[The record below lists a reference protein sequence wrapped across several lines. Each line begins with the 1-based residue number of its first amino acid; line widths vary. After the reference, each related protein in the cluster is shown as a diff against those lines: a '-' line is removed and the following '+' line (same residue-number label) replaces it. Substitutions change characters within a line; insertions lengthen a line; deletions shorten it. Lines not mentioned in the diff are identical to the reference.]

1 MIEQLLK
8 GYCRFV
14 RYSVKLVG
22 RAVPVLLPIL
32 AGLVAFEVFA
42 RYVLGT
48 PTIWVYDTSLF
59 LFGYISALGGA
70 YAQQKK
76 SHINVDIVYLMVPKY
91 VRCIFNVLTIIL
103 AVGFLVLLAKMSFEK
118 FSESLQFGYR
128 TKSEWSPEVYHFWLM
143 MTVSAVIFIAEYSAE
158 LIENIYY
165 LFTRRA
171 LFSKEELA
179 ADAAKKPVLSIL
191 RSLHLTGL
199 SVFLTDFFQKSQSRG
214 EANDY
219 LDYDEVLDKH
229 HQEVELENAEKL
241 AKDEIEIELED
252 AEILA
257 KHQEKRGSEYA
268 N

>member
-42 RYVLGT
+42 RYILGS

-76 SHINVDIVYLMVPKY
+76 SHINVDIIYLMVPKY
-91 VRCIFNVLTIIL
+91 VRSIFNLLTIVL
-103 AVGFLVLLAKMSFEK
+103 AVGFLILLAKMSFEK
-118 FSESLQFGYR
+118 FSESLQLNYR
-128 TKSEWSPEVYHFWLM
+128 TQSEWAPEVYHFWLM

-158 LIENIYY
+158 FIENIFY

-179 ADAAKKPVLSIL
+179 ADAAKKPLLSLL
-191 RSLHLTGL
+191 RSFHLTGL
-199 SVFLTDFFQKSQSRG
+199 SAFLNDFFLRSQSRG
-214 EANDY
+214 EPNDG
-219 LDYDEVLDKH
+219 LDYEEVIDKH
-229 HQEVELENAEKL
+229 QEEIALEHAEKS
-241 AKDEIEIELED
+241 AKRQKKIELED
-252 AEILA
+252 AEKLA
-257 KHQEKRGSEYA
+257 IHQEKRGSDYA

>member
-42 RYVLGT
+42 RYILGS

-76 SHINVDIVYLMVPKY
+76 SHINVDIIYLKVPKY
-91 VRCIFNVLTIIL
+91 VRSIFNLLTIIL

-158 LIENIYY
+158 LIENTFY

-179 ADAAKKPVLSIL
+179 ADAAKKPLLSIL
-191 RSLHLTGL
+191 RSLHLTKL
-199 SVFLTDFFQKSQSRG
+199 STVLNDFFRRTQSRN

-229 HQEVELENAEKL
+229 QQEIALEHAEKF
-241 AKDEIEIELED
+241 
-252 AEILA
+252 A
-257 KHQEKRGSEYA
+257 KHQEKTGSNYA

>member
-42 RYVLGT
+42 RYILGS

-76 SHINVDIVYLMVPKY
+76 SHINVDIIYLKVPKY
-91 VRCIFNVLTIIL
+91 VRSIFNLLTIIL

-143 MTVSAVIFIAEYSAE
+143 MTVAAVIFIAEYSAE
-158 LIENIYY
+158 LIENIFY

-179 ADAAKKPVLSIL
+179 ADAAKKPLLSIL
-191 RSLHLTGL
+191 RSLHLTKL
-199 SVFLTDFFQKSQSRG
+199 SAVLNDFFRRTQSRN
-214 EANDY
+214 EANGY

-229 HQEVELENAEKL
+229 QQEIALEHADK
-241 AKDEIEIELED
+241 
-252 AEILA
+252 LA
-257 KHQEKRGSEYA
+257 KHQEKNRI
-268 N
+268 